1 MRHFALFVLLA
12 NLPMAVLAAEQ
23 ATVRVATFNVSL
35 YSDEQGGLLRRLQA
49 GDAAAA
55 EVAAVIQKQRPN
67 ILVLN
72 EFDYDAGAKS
82 ADLFQK
88 RYLGVAQFGQKPIRY
103 NYRYFASVNTGI
115 PSGHDLDNDG
125 VVGGANDAYGY
136 GKHPG
141 QYGMLVL
148 SQYPIEKLNVRTFQK
163 FLWKDMPG
171 ALAPIRPD
179 GSPWYTAK
187 AWDRFRLSSKSHWDI
202 PISTPLGTLHLLV
215 SHPTPPVF
223 DGVEDR
229 NGRRNHDEIRFWA
242 EYISGADSFWIL
254 DDDGARG
261 GLKTGERFVIAGDLN
276 ADPADGD
283 GIPGTVVAL
292 LEHPR
297 VQRMPTPRSE
307 GGEAAALADAGANL
321 GHRGAHHHD
330 TGNFGPRVGNMRLDY
345 VLPSTGMRVVGSGVF
360 WPPPGQLGAEW
371 LDASDHRMVW
381 VDLQSG

>member
-12 NLPMAVLAAEQ
+12 NLPMAVFAAEQ

-88 RYLGVAQFGQKPIRY
+88 RYLGVAQFGQKPIRF
-103 NYRYFASVNTGI
+103 NYRYFASANTGI

-187 AWDRFRLSSKSHWDI
+187 AWDRFRLS
-202 PISTPLGTLHLLV
+202 
-215 SHPTPPVF
+215 
-223 DGVEDR
+223 
-229 NGRRNHDEIRFWA
+229 
-242 EYISGADSFWIL
+242 
-254 DDDGARG
+254 
-261 GLKTGERFVIAGDLN
+261 
-276 ADPADGD
+276 
-283 GIPGTVVAL
+283 
-292 LEHPR
+292 
-297 VQRMPTPRSE
+297 
-307 GGEAAALADAGANL
+307 
-321 GHRGAHHHD
+321 
-330 TGNFGPRVGNMRLDY
+330 
-345 VLPSTGMRVVGSGVF
+345 
-360 WPPPGQLGAEW
+360 
-371 LDASDHRMVW
+371 
-381 VDLQSG
+381 